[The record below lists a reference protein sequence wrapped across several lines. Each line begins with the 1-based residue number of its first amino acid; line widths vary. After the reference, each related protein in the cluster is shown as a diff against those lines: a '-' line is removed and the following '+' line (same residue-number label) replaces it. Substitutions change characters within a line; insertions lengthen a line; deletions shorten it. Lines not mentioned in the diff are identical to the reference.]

1 MTDKTEKT
9 KKSPF
14 NKLWVRVLTGVLAAV
29 LLAVTLT
36 YYFYE
41 KRIADIT
48 GTAVQLV
55 SEEESDK
62 SDNQTV
68 LRAAPVSYSTDS
80 FLKAMYGDLLKD
92 PDGLYNAA
100 VSSINS
106 GDYDG
111 AEKYIELLKPYYGND
126 ADTMAVL
133 NGTLAEL
140 YYSTS
145 NYELC
150 AQRCQEVLDAGKDS
164 GGSYQFLLG
173 AAQLQAGK
181 YEEAVAALTEAEN
194 KGFDSES
201 CQAQMAIA
209 EYYRGNYEAVLE
221 HAGKISQTV
230 DNGASD
236 NQLSVFYVS
245 ALSLLQLGRYDES
258 ITMFDQLKSL
268 RSDPDD
274 AYYQG
279 VAYLMSQNYQKAED
293 DFAKAIEL
301 GMSGSSIHY
310 YYGVSAYANGN
321 KDTAKEQLQ
330 IVVDNGDDAELS
342 ASAQTLLKEIG

>member
-14 NKLWVRVLTGVLAAV
+14 SKLWVRVLTGVLAAV
-29 LLAVTLT
+29 LLVVTLT

-48 GTAVQLV
+48 GTAAQMAEV
-55 SEEESDK
+55 EETQNHPS
-62 SDNQTV
+62 
-68 LRAAPVSYSTDS
+68 LRAAPVSYGTDS

-100 VSSINS
+100 VASINGS
-106 GDYDG
+106 DYDG

-140 YYSTS
+140 YYSTGD
-145 NYELC
+145 YELC
-150 AQRCQEVLDAGKDS
+150 AERCQDVLDAGKDS
-164 GGSYQFLLG
+164 DGSYQFLLG

-194 KGFDSES
+194 KGFDQES
-201 CQAQMAIA
+201 CEAQMAIA

-221 HAGKISQTV
+221 HAGKISQNY

-236 NQLSVFYVS
+236 NQLSVLYVT
-245 ALSLLQLGRYDES
+245 ALSLMQLGKKEECIS
-258 ITMFDQLKSL
+258 VFDQLKSL

-279 VAYLMSQNYQKAED
+279 VAYLMSQNYQSAED
-293 DFAKAIEL
+293 DFAKALEL

-310 YYGVSAYANGN
+310 YYGVSAYANGD
-321 KDTAKEQLQ
+321 KEIAKEQLQ
-330 IVVDNGDDAELS
+330 MVVDNGDDAELTD
-342 ASAQTLLKEIG
+342 SAQALLKEIG